1 MQALTAS
8 ELVASV
14 FRILSVETRARM
26 VALLKSGPLCVG
38 GLARKLG
45 VTPAAV
51 SQHLKLMR
59 SAGLVTSAR
68 RGYYVHYELNPEAF
82 ARLRGLA
89 DHFFDVQPPQGDSQG
104 CCRQS
109 TCCREGCHADRD
121 GGDRND

>member
-1 MQALTAS
+1 MHVLTAP
-8 ELVASV
+8 ELVASA

-26 VALLKSGPLCVG
+26 VELLKSGPLCVG

-51 SQHLKLMR
+51 SQHLKRMR
-59 SAGLVTSAR
+59 AAGLVTPVR

-89 DHFFDVQPPQGDSQG
+89 DHFFDVQPPQGDAQG
-104 CCRQS
+104 CCRS
-109 TCCREGCHADRD
+109 KCCRRGD
-121 GGDRND
+121 GND